1 MSEIAT
7 NKSYLESI
15 LMGNGARKTKEDIA
29 RKGLL
34 LIDRAERVLSIH
46 KTDRGQETEKCVTC
60 KTTYPC
66 QTRRAL
72 TGE

>member
-1 MSEIAT
+1 MSEITT
-7 NKSYLESI
+7 NKRYLEGI

-34 LIDRAERVLSIH
+34 IIDRVERVLNIH
-46 KTDRGQETEKCVTC
+46 KADRAADSEKCVTC

>member
-1 MSEIAT
+1 MSEITT
-7 NKSYLESI
+7 NKRYLESI

-34 LIDRAERVLSIH
+34 IIDRAERVLNIH
-46 KTDRGQETEKCVTC
+46 KADRSENGEKCANC
-60 KTTYPC
+60 KTVYPC

>member
-1 MSEIAT
+1 MSEITT
-7 NKSYLESI
+7 NKRYLEGI
-15 LMGNGARKTKEDIA
+15 LMGNGSRKTKEDIA

-34 LIDRAERVLSIH
+34 LIDRAERVLNIH
-46 KTDRGQETEKCVTC
+46 KADRGQETEKCVTC

>member
-1 MSEIAT
+1 MSEISI

-15 LMGNGARKTKEDIA
+15 LMGNASRKTKEDIA
-29 RKGLL
+29 RRGLL
-34 LIDRAERVLSIH
+34 IIDRVERVLNIH
-46 KTDRGQETEKCVTC
+46 KADRSEGGEKCVNC